1 MNKGRINLF
10 CRGLNMGVHNNNKM
24 AVPFTFG
31 FWTYLLIRLNY
42 RVRGKTFLQIFPNKT
57 HGLRHT
63 DIYKQLTTV
72 REIRI

>member
-1 MNKGRINLF
+1 
-10 CRGLNMGVHNNNKM
+10 MGVHNNNKM

-63 DIYKQLTTV
+63 YIYKQLTTA